1 MELQFVCVVLHK
13 GAIKS
18 NGVWLSALQLFVAMR
33 RVHVIC
39 TLTRVI
45 YGNSPR
51 CERDR
56 HYIWARWRSTLLLCA
71 TTNEW
76 QCLFSI
82 YTDRPNTES
91 VIFENPSASHCPR
104 AIYCEI
110 MWNGRELAI
119 FFRQINSALLL
130 MKLRELTKRKKNGI
144 QWFNTHMSWSQPCS
158 NFISHNVTFTS
169 PSFT

>member
-82 YTDRPNTES
+82 YTDRPNTECHIWKS
-91 VIFENPSASHCPR
+91 KCIALPSSHLLRNHVEWAWIGDIFSADQQCPVADEIARTHQTQKERNSMIQYSH
-104 AIYCEI
+104 
-110 MWNGRELAI
+110 ELI
-119 FFRQINSALLL
+119 PTVQQF
-130 MKLRELTKRKKNGI
+130 
-144 QWFNTHMSWSQPCS
+144 H
-158 NFISHNVTFTS
+158 
-169 PSFT
+169 